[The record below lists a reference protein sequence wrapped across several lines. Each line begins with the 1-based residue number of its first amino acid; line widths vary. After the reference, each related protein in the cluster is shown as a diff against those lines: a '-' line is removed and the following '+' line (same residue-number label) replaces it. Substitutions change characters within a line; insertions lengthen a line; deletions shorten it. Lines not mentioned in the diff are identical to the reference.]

1 MTSYLEAYEPSVM
14 DRARWWLADKARDLG
29 LDSYEARN
37 ASETLLGRPFGRP
50 QADGASN
57 FVEGMGLLGSFGGTA
72 PLTAKQAQ
80 EDFSAGEYGSAAA
93 NGLFAAL
100 EAAPG
105 LAGLARM
112 ARGARG
118 VAEVPQ
124 AAAQMAGIADH
135 ARTGGSYEIGDAM
148 RDIGQARP
156 AARSNGAP
164 SALNIPDAGRVLAR
178 PIGPI
183 EEAAADYMRSRGVDD
198 FGPVGQYPEFDD
210 ARATRIAAA
219 YDAMKHDPQNPLVR
233 RAYDAMIEETMGQ
246 YRALKDLGIDFKF
259 IPDGMDDPY
268 ARSPAMGYR
277 DLVENGRLWVFPTDQ
292 GFGSGAGGLDVS
304 SNPLLQRVGRVGDL
318 QNATANDAFRVVHD
332 VFGHYGPGNPFFRH
346 QGEER
351 AWLEH
356 SRMYSDEAR
365 GAMTSETRG
374 QNSWLNFGPYAE
386 ANRTALGAD
395 TVFADQK
402 TGLMDPWTWYEGGLR

>member
-1 MTSYLEAYEPSVM
+1 MTDYLQAYEPSVM
-14 DRARWWLADKARDLG
+14 DRARYWIADRARGLG
-29 LDSYEARN
+29 MDTHDARGL
-37 ASETLLGRPFGRP
+37 SEGLLGRPFARP
-50 QADGASN
+50 QADAASN
-57 FVEGMGLLGSFGGTA
+57 FVDGAGLLGLFGGTA
-72 PLTAKQAQ
+72 PLTAKQSQ
-80 EDFSAGEYGSAAA
+80 EDFSAGNYGSGAANALFAGLEAVPMMAAA
-93 NGLFAAL
+93 
-100 EAAPG
+100 
-105 LAGLARM
+105 ARA

-118 VAEVPQ
+118 VAQVPQ
-124 AAAQMAGIADH
+124 AASTMASIGDV

-148 RDIGQARP
+148 RDIGAAKP
-156 AARSNGAP
+156 ANRSNGAP

-183 EEAAADYMRSRGVDD
+183 EEAAADYMRSRGIDD
-198 FGPVGQYPEFDD
+198 FGPVGQYPAFDEQ
-210 ARATRIAAA
+210 RAARIAAA
-219 YDAMKHDPQNPLVR
+219 YDAMRHDPQDPLVR

-259 IPDGMDDPY
+259 IPDGMADPY

-277 DLVENGRLWVFPTDQ
+277 DLVENGRLWVFPTEQ
-292 GFGSGAGGLDVS
+292 GFGSGATALDVS

-374 QNSWLNFGPYAE
+374 QNSWLNFGPYA
-386 ANRTALGAD
+386 AQNRTALGAD